1 MPATL
6 EQDHSL
12 VISGASWALYWQLRE
27 DIDDRRQIVYDGER
41 IEVMPTPISYEHD
54 ETKTLLA
61 RLVELYAALEDVPLR
76 GIGSV
81 TLAGELIN
89 RGCESDEAYYVGD
102 AESQPPANI
111 GLFDPAIHQPPDL
124 VIEIDVT
131 SRSVSKDPVY
141 AALGVVE
148 VWRWRD
154 GDLMVYHLTD
164 GRYELRDDSDLLS
177 DLSMHDLADHVRL
190 GRRLSQP
197 DVVRAWR
204 KHLGHG

>member
-1 MPATL
+1 MQAFLDTTDQSSAVFRHATW
-6 EQDHSL
+6 DFYWSL
-12 VISGASWALYWQLRE
+12 RNEVA
-27 DIDDRRQIVYDGER
+27 DRTQITFDGTCV
-41 IEVMPTPISYEHD
+41 EVMPSRTRLD
-54 ETKTLLA
+54 LQMQKATVA
-61 RLVELYAALEDVPLR
+61 RLLETWALLTGAELS
-76 GIGSV
+76 GMGSP
-81 TLAGELIN
+81 TLASADLN
-89 RGCESDEAYYVGD
+89 RGCEPDEAYTLGQD
-102 AESQPPANI
+102 APHARHLTMWDGQT
-111 GLFDPAIHQPPDL
+111 HRMPDL

-131 SRSVSKDPVY
+131 RRSVSKDPVY

-197 DVVRAWR
+197 DVV
-204 KHLGHG
+204 